1 MRSLQGK
8 LSLALAVSLVALL
21 ALQWLVAS
29 VAISRL
35 MERQLAA
42 RLAKDAESLLSAL
55 EPDPRGGLRLDASR
69 VSSRYHRPL
78 SGFYYTVS
86 AGALRETSR
95 SLWDEAIE
103 SRTAAPGEALQ
114 FRTVGP
120 ERQPLFAVVHG
131 YRMRGQEVAITVAED
146 LRALDAGVRRFQVI
160 HGAVS
165 VAILAALLLVQRRIV
180 VRSLRGL
187 ADVQADMEK
196 LAAGK
201 TTRIDAGGPLEIA
214 PLIAQLN
221 SLLQTM
227 GRRSRRSREAL
238 GNLAHALKTR
248 LAVLN
253 QIAEQPEMAAHPHL
267 RSTIREA
274 TDGVRRIVERE
285 LKRARLAGEALPGQR
300 IGLRDEVLLLSKTLG
315 LLHAAKAPRIE
326 WAVGPEAAFPGDR
339 EDLLELLGN
348 LLDNACQWCRTT
360 VRFEAGAARGLALVV
375 EDDGPGCA
383 EQDLEALAHRG
394 FRADES
400 RPGSGL
406 GLAIV
411 RDIVDTYGGS
421 LAFGRSTTLGGLRV
435 EVNFP
440 GTQPASTPPS
450 KGESA

>member
-1 MRSLQGK
+1 MRSLQGT
-8 LSLALAVSLVALL
+8 LSLALAMSLVALL
-21 ALQWLVAS
+21 AVQWLVAS
-29 VAISRL
+29 AAIGRL
-35 MERQLAA
+35 MEGQLVA
-42 RLAKDAESLLSAL
+42 RLTKDAESLLSAL
-55 EPDPRGGLRLDASR
+55 EPDPQGTLRLDTRR
-69 VSSRYHRPL
+69 VSSRYQRPL
-78 SGFYYTVS
+78 SGFYYTVRS
-86 AGALRETSR
+86 GALHETSR

-103 SRTAAPGEALQ
+103 SRSVAPGEALQ
-114 FRTVGP
+114 FRTTGP
-120 ERQPLFAVVHG
+120 ERQPLLAVVHG

-146 LRALDAGVRRFQVI
+146 LRALDAGVRRFQLI

-187 ADVQADMEK
+187 ADVQADMEN
-196 LAAGK
+196 LAAGRA
-201 TTRIDAGGPLEIA
+201 TRIEARGPLEIA

-253 QIAEQPEMAAHPHL
+253 QVAEQPEMSAHAHL
-267 RSTIREA
+267 RTMIREA
-274 TDGVRRIVERE
+274 ADGVRRTVERE

-300 IGLRDEVLLLSKTLG
+300 VGLRDEVLLLSKTLG
-315 LLHAAKAPRIE
+315 VLHAHKAPRIE
-326 WAVGPEAAFPGDR
+326 WAVTDDAVFPGDR

-360 VRFEAGAARGLALVV
+360 VRFEAEQARGLRLVV
-375 EDDGPGCA
+375 EDDGPGCPA
-383 EQDLEALAHRG
+383 GDLEALARRG

-411 RDIVDTYGGS
+411 RDIVDTYDGT
-421 LAFGRSTTLGGLRV
+421 LAFGRSEALGGLRV
-435 EVNFP
+435 EVHFT
-440 GTQPASTPPS
+440 GHQA
-450 KGESA
+450 G